1 MPLAHNAERGLAS
14 AWLGFRPRHV
24 RLAFE
29 VLTAYMQARRALK
42 RSPIAMVVARLR
54 ADAAAVAPADGLSEA
69 RRLGS
74 AVSRA
79 LSVLPGDTRC
89 LMRSLVLTRLLARR
103 GIPAML
109 VIGARPAPDFV
120 AHAWVEHDGEPVLS
134 SGGGAFVRL
143 VEL

>member
-1 MPLAHNAERGLAS
+1 MPLGKNAGRAP
-14 AWLGFRPRHV
+14 AWLAFRPRHL

-29 VLTAYMQARRALK
+29 VLAAYLQARRALK
-42 RSPIAMVVARLR
+42 GSSIAAVVASLR
-54 ADAAAVAPADGLSEA
+54 AGSGAVERADGLSEA
-69 RRLGS
+69 RRLGN

-109 VIGARPAPDFV
+109 VIGARPAPDFL
-120 AHAWVEHDGEPVLS
+120 AHAWVEHDGQPVLS
-134 SGGGAFVRL
+134 TGGGAFVRL